1 MTTKLLKPPMKRTD
15 PEPTNRP
22 PRLTFSPL
30 AWLKLQFLCHAGPTE
45 VAAFG
50 LAAADDPLY
59 LEDILVV
66 RQRATPVTVAFDDE
80 AVADLFDR
88 MVDAGIPPERFAR
101 VWLHTHPG
109 ASVEPSGTDEQT
121 FHRVFGGCDWA
132 VMAILS
138 RIGNTY
144 ARLTFNSGP
153 GGSLNLPVCVDWSGL
168 PEALPLLAGLLADWE
183 RDYCEKVNEIA
194 CGSFREFDSLL
205 GGRGEVGSRVDG
217 SNCEGMHPEPKRI
230 AEMTNAEFAR
240 FEAGEAIRLSH
251 WRDPV
256 FGDYDPW
263 IGDTDEGDAF
273 DYEDFAAFE

>member
-1 MTTKLLKPPMKRTD
+1 
-15 PEPTNRP
+15 
-22 PRLTFSPL
+22 L

-50 LAAADDPLY
+50 LAAASDPLY

-80 AVADLFDR
+80 AVADLFDS
-88 MVDAGIPPERFAR
+88 MVDVGIPPGRFAR

-132 VMAILS
+132 VMAILG
-138 RIGNTY
+138 RTGNTY

-153 GGSLNLPVCVDWSGL
+153 GGSLSLPVCVDWSGL
-168 PEALPLLAGLLADWE
+168 PEALPLLVGLLADWE
-183 RDYCEKVNEIA
+183 RDYCEKVCEIT
-194 CGSFREFDSLL
+194 CDGFREFDALL
-205 GGRGEVGSRVDG
+205 GSRGNVDSRM
-217 SNCEGMHPEPKRI
+217 EGPNFESRHPEPKRI
-230 AEMTNAEFAR
+230 AEMTDAEFAQ
-240 FEAGEAIRLSH
+240 FEAGGAIRLSH

-256 FGDYDPW
+256 FGDYDPD
-263 IGDTDEGDAF
+263 ISDTDEVDAF

>member
-1 MTTKLLKPPMKRTD
+1 MTTMTKELFAPASRYLDPPR
-15 PEPTNRP
+15 
-22 PRLTFSPL
+22 RLTFSPL
-30 AWLKLQFLCHAGPTE
+30 AWLKLQFMCHAGPTE

-50 LAAADDPLY
+50 LATAHDQLY

-66 RQRATPVTVAFDDE
+66 RQRCTPVTVAFDDE

-132 VMAILS
+132 VMAILGRTGTTS
-138 RIGNTY
+138 
-144 ARLTFNSGP
+144 ARLTFNTGP
-153 GGSLNLPVCVDWSGL
+153 GGSLNLPVQVDWSEW
-168 PEALPLLAGLLADWE
+168 PEVLPLLAGLFADWE
-183 RDYCEKVNEIA
+183 RDYCEKVCEVA

-205 GGRGEVGSRVDG
+205 VGREEVGSRVDG
-217 SNCEGMHPEPKRI
+217 SNFASRHPEPKRI
-230 AEMTNAEFAR
+230 AEMTDAEFAR
-240 FEAGEAIRLSH
+240 FEAGGAIRLSH

-263 IGDTDEGDAF
+263 ISDTDEVVAF
-273 DYEDFAAFE
+273 DDEDFAAFE

>member
-1 MTTKLLKPPMKRTD
+1 
-15 PEPTNRP
+15 
-22 PRLTFSPL
+22 
-30 AWLKLQFLCHAGPTE
+30 LKLQFLCHAGPTE

-80 AVADLFDR
+80 SVADLFDS
-88 MVDAGIPPERFAR
+88 MVDVGILPGRFAR

-132 VMAILS
+132 VMAILG
-138 RIGNTY
+138 RTGNTS

-153 GGSLNLPVCVDWSGL
+153 SGSLNLPVCVDWSVW
-168 PEALPLLAGLLADWE
+168 PETVSLLADRLPEWE
-183 RDYCEKVNEIA
+183 RDYCEKVSEIT
-194 CGSFREFDSLL
+194 CGAFREFDALL
-205 GGRGEVGSRVDG
+205 GGQEEVGSRVDG
-217 SNCEGMHPEPKRI
+217 SNFESRHPEPKRI
-230 AEMTNAEFAR
+230 AEMTKEEFAQ
-240 FEAGEAIRLSH
+240 FEANGAIHLSH

-256 FGDYDPW
+256 FGDYDPD
-263 IGDTDEGDAF
+263 IGDTDEYGPF
-273 DYEDFAAFE
+273 DFGDFATPE